1 MAAFACRPVSL
12 GMKVIIAGAGIGGLT
27 AALCLSKA
35 GHEVQVVESTPVF
48 LDIGAGIQCGANALC
63 VMQHLGV
70 LDKLTEV
77 GVTPKRVEFRD
88 YQTGSAL
95 HTMELGRSY
104 QEQYGA
110 PYLHLHRS
118 DLHSILLAA
127 FLDSQPNGLILG
139 NKVLSYHEH
148 ADSIRIELSSRA
160 PLEAHLLIAA
170 DGINSVIRKQLLG
183 NTPATFTGNVAWRGV
198 VPVERLPE
206 DWMDTIVSNFV
217 GPNKHMVL
225 YYLRQQRLA
234 NFVGVVENKAWTDSS
249 WSAKAPWQELSDDFK
264 GWHPTVRSIVDA
276 IDKDS
281 CYRWALYN
289 HKPFSN
295 WSGNRVTL
303 LGDAAH
309 STLPFLASG
318 AAMAIEDGRIL
329 QRSIDQAQSLPDGLK
344 LYQRNRFERTSK
356 VQSTSARA
364 GKLYHFKTALMRKAA
379 FTALKKVGAAQ
390 QAYLPDYDANTV
402 TLT

>member
-1 MAAFACRPVSL
+1 MRV
-12 GMKVIIAGAGIGGLT
+12 VIAGAGIGGLT

-35 GHEVQVVESTPVF
+35 GHDVHVVESAAMF

-70 LDKLTEV
+70 LEKLIEV

-95 HTMELGRSY
+95 HTIELGSSY
-104 QEQYGA
+104 QELYGA

-118 DLHSILLAA
+118 DLHSVLLGA
-127 FLDSQPNGLILG
+127 FLDRQPNGLTLG
-139 NKVLSYHEH
+139 NSVESFNEQVDTVQVKLSNS
-148 ADSIRIELSSRA
+148 DT
-160 PLEAHLLIAA
+160 LEADLLIAA

-198 VPVERLPE
+198 VPVERLPGN
-206 DWMDTIVSNFV
+206 WMDTVVSNFV

-234 NFVGVVENKAWTDSS
+234 NFVGVVENKTWTDSS
-249 WSAKAPWQELSDDFK
+249 WSAKAPWKELSDDFE

-276 IDKDS
+276 VDKDS

-289 HKPFSN
+289 HRPFSN
-295 WSGNRVTL
+295 WSANRVTL

-329 QRSIDQAQSLPDGLK
+329 QRAIDQTSNLVDGLQ

-356 VQSTSARA
+356 IQSTSARA
-364 GKLYHFKTALMRKAA
+364 GKLYHFKTGLMRKAA
-379 FTALKKVGAAQ
+379 FTAFKKVGAAQ

-402 TLT
+402 KLI